1 MRYERNYQY
10 NLQNL
15 EKYDWSEL
23 FTIKGML
30 YYDVDLTSGLSL
42 RELDNEF
49 EWDAIAVYD
58 WDKKQVI
65 FQTMNMRNSKCLHLP
80 VKLKDKTGNDT
91 RGEFCLISSGPQLS
105 DIWIRNLMLE
115 E

>member
-15 EKYDWSEL
+15 GKYDWSEL

-49 EWDAIAVYD
+49 EWDAIAV
-58 WDKKQVI
+58 
-65 FQTMNMRNSKCLHLP
+65 RL
-80 VKLKDKTGNDT
+80 G
-91 RGEFCLISSGPQLS
+91 
-105 DIWIRNLMLE
+105 
-115 E
+115 

>member
-15 EKYDWSEL
+15 GKYDWSEL

-49 EWDAIAVYD
+49 EWDAIAV
-58 WDKKQVI
+58 
-65 FQTMNMRNSKCLHLP
+65 R
-80 VKLKDKTGNDT
+80 
-91 RGEFCLISSGPQLS
+91 
-105 DIWIRNLMLE
+105 LE
-115 E
+115 

>member
-1 MRYERNYQY
+1 MKGIIS

-15 EKYDWSEL
+15 GKYDWSEL

-49 EWDAIAVYD
+49 EWDAIAV
-58 WDKKQVI
+58 
-65 FQTMNMRNSKCLHLP
+65 RL
-80 VKLKDKTGNDT
+80 G
-91 RGEFCLISSGPQLS
+91 
-105 DIWIRNLMLE
+105 
-115 E
+115 